1 MEKRALR
8 TGRRY
13 RQMHYTHSHYLA
25 HSPCRLPSLC
35 PAAWHRGM
43 LRPSVSS
50 RVPVAQE
57 SQKGQR
63 WGRTRQHRTNGVLR
77 HSAHTPPHTLSL
89 AFCSTPRRTMP
100 GKCGVQVSQDTPVSA
115 MALYDTCS
123 SLKTG
128 ELPKV
133 SKQPPQLHSCRNTE

>member
-8 TGRRY
+8 TGSRY
-13 RQMHYTHSHYLA
+13 RQMHYTRSHYLA

-35 PAAWHRGM
+35 PAAWHREV

-63 WGRTRQHRTNGVLR
+63 WGGQGQHRTNGVLR

-89 AFCSTPRRTMP
+89 PSAASSQGQCLAS
-100 GKCGVQVSQDTPVSA
+100 VVSRSA
-115 MALYDTCS
+115 KKLLS
-123 SLKTG
+123 QQWPSLT
-128 ELPKV
+128 LVPA
-133 SKQPPQLHSCRNTE
+133 